1 MFDTT
6 GQILDQLRAG
16 EDGRA
21 EFKEVRLGDRG
32 VLSPDTEALAGELV
46 AFANA
51 AGGGVF
57 LGVADSGAVVGI
69 APSRV
74 DAVERWIVN
83 VATHNCEPPIRPV
96 LRKVLLP
103 DAAGDDRRVLLA
115 EVPRGLYVHRTSGGR
130 YYVRVGSTKR
140 DLTPPELARLFQE
153 RGREYVF
160 DEQAVLTAAVD
171 DLNRH
176 RLEAFFGR
184 SPTIPWLDLLRN
196 TRVTFRDENGVD
208 RPTVAGLLTFGT
220 EPTDSLPSASIEAAC
235 YRGERLSSD
244 DLVHAERIAG
254 PVSDQIDAGI
264 AFVAQF
270 MQPPRNAR
278 SSGGTDARYDLDV
291 VDEAIVNAVAHR
303 DYAISGSKIRLF
315 LFADRLELYSPGKLP
330 NTITLDEMPYRT
342 FTRNQLL
349 VSFLSRIR
357 SKRTGQVFL
366 ESRGEG
372 VRKILQDGEA
382 HSGRRP
388 TYELFG
394 DELRLTL
401 WAKSTRGSGWHRT
414 FGEVAPEAQCR
425 GS

>member
-1 MFDTT
+1 MFDTRD
-6 GQILDQLRAG
+6 QILKQLRAG

-21 EFKEVRLGDRG
+21 EFKDVRLGKRG
-32 VLSPDTEALAGELV
+32 VPAPNAEDLASELV

-51 AGGGVF
+51 EGGVVF
-57 LGVADSGAVVGI
+57 LGVDDAGAVRGI
-69 APSRV
+69 AVERL
-74 DAVERWIVN
+74 DAVESWIVN
-83 VATHNCEPPIRPV
+83 LATNNCDPPIRPI
-96 LRKVLLP
+96 LRKDLLP
-103 DAAGDDRRVLLA
+103 DAAGADRHVLLV
-115 EVPRGLYVHRTSGGR
+115 EVSRGLYAHRTSGGR

-140 DLTPPELARLFQE
+140 DLTPPELARLFQQ

-160 DEQAVLTAAVD
+160 DEQAVLTATVD
-171 DLNRH
+171 DLNRN

-196 TRVTFRDENGVD
+196 TRVTVPDENGVD
-208 RPTVAGLLTFGT
+208 RPTVAGLLVFGR
-220 EPTDSLPSASIEAAC
+220 EPTDLLASGSIEAAC
-235 YRGERLSSD
+235 YRGTRLSSD
-244 DLVHAERIAG
+244 DLVHAERLAG

-264 AFVAQF
+264 AFVARF
-270 MQPPRNAR
+270 MQAPGDKPSN
-278 SSGGTDARYDLDV
+278 GGDAGYDLDV

-330 NTITLDEMPYRT
+330 NTITLDDMPYRT

-357 SKRTGQVFL
+357 SRRTGQVFL
-366 ESRGEG
+366 ESRGER

-388 TYELFG
+388 EYALFG

-401 WAKSTRGSGWHRT
+401 WAKS
-414 FGEVAPEAQCR
+414 APAD
-425 GS
+425 

>member
-1 MFDTT
+1 MFDTAD
-6 GQILDQLRAG
+6 QILNQIRAG
-16 EDGRA
+16 EDGRV
-21 EFKEVRLGDRG
+21 EFKDVRLGDRG
-32 VLSPDTEALAGELV
+32 VNSPNTEDLAAELV

-51 AGGGVF
+51 FG
-57 LGVADSGAVVGI
+57 GAVLFGI
-69 APSRV
+69 DDAGTVAGIPPARV
-74 DAVERWIVN
+74 DAVEGWIIN
-83 VATHNCEPPIRPV
+83 VAAHNCEPPIRPI

-103 DAAGDDRRVLLA
+103 STAGDERHVLLA

-130 YYVRVGSTKR
+130 YYLRVGSTKR
-140 DLTPPELARLFQE
+140 DLTPPELARLFQQ

-160 DEQAVLTAAVD
+160 DEQAVLAAAVHH
-171 DLNRH
+171 LNRN

-196 TRVTFRDENGVD
+196 TRVTARDENRVD
-208 RPTVAGLLTFGT
+208 RPTVAGLLTFGA
-220 EPTDSLPSASIEAAC
+220 EPTEFLPSGSIEAAC
-235 YRGERLSSD
+235 YGGERLSSD
-244 DLVHAERIAG
+244 DLVHAERLAG
-254 PVSDQIDAGI
+254 PVSDQIDAAV

-270 MQPPRNAR
+270 MQAPAHASTR
-278 SSGGTDARYDLDV
+278 GTDARYDLDV

-315 LFADRLELYSPGKLP
+315 LFADRIELYSPGGLP
-330 NTITLDEMPYRT
+330 NSITLDEMPYRT

-372 VRKILQDGEA
+372 VRKILHDGEA
-382 HSGRRP
+382 HAGRRP
-388 TYELFG
+388 EYALFG

-401 WAKSTRGSGWHRT
+401 WAKRRP
-414 FGEVAPEAQCR
+414 AD
-425 GS
+425 

>member
-1 MFDTT
+1 MFDTVD
-6 GQILDQLRAG
+6 QILNQIRAG

-21 EFKEVRLGDRG
+21 EFKEVRVGDRG
-32 VLSPDTEALAGELV
+32 VISPDTADLAAELV

-51 AGGGVF
+51 VGGAVLFGVD
-57 LGVADSGAVVGI
+57 DSGAVAGI
-69 APSRV
+69 PPARLE
-74 DAVERWIVN
+74 AVEGWIIN
-83 VATHNCEPPIRPV
+83 VATHNCEPLIRPI

-103 DAAGDDRRVLLA
+103 SAAGDERHVLLA

-130 YYVRVGSTKR
+130 YYLRVGSTKR
-140 DLTPPELARLFQE
+140 DLTPPELARLFQQ

-160 DEQAVLTAAVD
+160 DEQAVLAAAVNH
-171 DLNRH
+171 LNRN

-196 TRVTFRDENGVD
+196 TRVTARDENRVD
-208 RPTVAGLLTFGT
+208 RPTVAGLLIFGA
-220 EPTDSLPSASIEAAC
+220 EPTEFLPSGSIEAAC

-244 DLVHAERIAG
+244 DLVHAERLAG
-254 PVSDQIDAGI
+254 PVSDQIDAAV

-270 MQPPRNAR
+270 MQPSAHTLPPGN
-278 SSGGTDARYDLDV
+278 DARYDLDV

-315 LFADRLELYSPGKLP
+315 LFADRVELYSPGGLP

-388 TYELFG
+388 EYALFG
-394 DELRLTL
+394 DELRLTV
-401 WAKSTRGSGWHRT
+401 WAKGRP
-414 FGEVAPEAQCR
+414 AD
-425 GS
+425 

>member
-6 GQILDQLRAG
+6 EQILDQLRAG

-21 EFKEVRLGDRG
+21 EFKEVRFGDRG
-32 VLSPDTEALAGELV
+32 VLSPDTDALAGELV

-57 LGVADSGAVVGI
+57 LGVADSGAVAGI

-96 LRKVLLP
+96 LRKILLP
-103 DAAGDDRRVLLA
+103 AAVGDDRQVLLA

-130 YYVRVGSTKR
+130 YYVRVGSSKR
-140 DLTPPELARLFQE
+140 DLTPPERARLFQA

-176 RLEAFFGR
+176 HLEAFFGR

-220 EPTDSLPSASIEAAC
+220 EPADFLPSASIEAASH
-235 YRGERLSSD
+235 RGERLTSD
-244 DLVHAERIAG
+244 DLVHAEGLAG

-270 MQPPRNAR
+270 MQPPPNAR

-388 TYELFG
+388 TYEPFG

-401 WAKSTRGSGWHRT
+401 WAKSSTRT
-414 FGEVAPEAQCR
+414 A
-425 GS
+425 

>member
-6 GQILDQLRAG
+6 DQILNQLRAG

-32 VLSPDTEALAGELV
+32 VLSPDTEALSGELV
-46 AFANA
+46 ALANA
-51 AGGGVF
+51 AGGGIF
-57 LGVADSGAVVGI
+57 LGVADSGAVAGI
-69 APSRV
+69 PPSRV
-74 DAVERWIVN
+74 DAVERWVVD
-83 VATHNCEPPIRPV
+83 VATHNCEPPIRPI

-103 DAAGDDRRVLLA
+103 DDGGDDRHVLLA
-115 EVPRGLYVHRTSGGR
+115 EVPRGLHVHRTSSGR
-130 YYVRVGSTKR
+130 YYMRVGSTKR

-160 DEQAVLTAAVD
+160 DEQPVLTAAID
-171 DLNRH
+171 DLNRN
-176 RLEAFFGR
+176 RFEAFFGR

-196 TRVTFRDENGVD
+196 TRVTLRDENGVD

-220 EPTDSLPSASIEAAC
+220 EPTDLLPSAFVEAAC
-235 YRGERLSSD
+235 YRDEQLSSD
-244 DLVHAERIAG
+244 DLVHAERLAG
-254 PVSDQIDAGI
+254 PVPDQIDAAV
-264 AFVAQF
+264 AFVARF
-270 MQPPRNAR
+270 MQRPPSTR
-278 SSGGTDARYDLDV
+278 SSSGADTQYNLDV

-388 TYELFG
+388 AYELFG

-401 WAKSTRGSGWHRT
+401 WGKNVSI
-414 FGEVAPEAQCR
+414 
-425 GS
+425 

>member
-6 GQILDQLRAG
+6 EQILDQLRAG

-32 VLSPDTEALAGELV
+32 VLSPDTAALAGELV

-57 LGVADSGAVVGI
+57 LGVADSGAVAGI

-83 VATHNCEPPIRPV
+83 VATHNCEPPIRPI
-96 LRKVLLP
+96 LRKILLP
-103 DAAGDDRRVLLA
+103 DAAGDDRQVLLA

-208 RPTVAGLLTFGT
+208 RPTVAGLLTFGR
-220 EPTDSLPSASIEAAC
+220 EPTDFLPSASIEAAC

-244 DLVHAERIAG
+244 NLVHAERLAG

-270 MQPPRNAR
+270 MQPRPNAR

-330 NTITLDEMPYRT
+330 NTITLNEMPYRT

-401 WAKSTRGSGWHRT
+401 WANIARLRHPGY
-414 FGEVAPEAQCR
+414 
-425 GS
+425 

>member
-6 GQILDQLRAG
+6 DQILDQLRAG

-21 EFKEVRLGDRG
+21 EFKAVRLGDRG

-46 AFANA
+46 ALANA
-51 AGGGVF
+51 GGGGVF
-57 LGVADSGAVVGI
+57 LGVADSGAVAGI

-74 DAVERWIVN
+74 DAVERWLVN
-83 VATHNCEPPIRPV
+83 VATHNCEPPIRPI

-103 DAAGDDRRVLLA
+103 DAAGDDRQVLLA

-220 EPTDSLPSASIEAAC
+220 EPTDFLPSGSIEAAC

-244 DLVHAERIAG
+244 DLVHAERLAG

-270 MQPPRNAR
+270 MQPPPNAR
-278 SSGGTDARYDLDV
+278 TSSRADARYDLDV

-372 VRKILQDGEA
+372 VRKILHDGEA
-382 HSGRRP
+382 YSGRRP
-388 TYELFG
+388 EYELFG

-401 WAKSTRGSGWHRT
+401 WAR
-414 FGEVAPEAQCR
+414 
-425 GS
+425 

>member
-1 MFDTT
+1 MFNSAAQMLE
-6 GQILDQLRAG
+6 QIRAG

-21 EFKEVRLGDRG
+21 EFKELRLSERR
-32 VLSPDTEALAGELV
+32 VTSPNTEDLAGELV

-51 AGGGVF
+51 EGGAVF
-57 LGVADSGAVVGI
+57 LGVDDAGAVTGI
-69 APSRV
+69 PPDRLDV
-74 DAVERWIVN
+74 VEQWLLN
-83 VATHNCEPPIRPV
+83 VATHNCDPPIRPV
-96 LRKVLLP
+96 VRKALLP
-103 DAAGDDRRVLLA
+103 SASGEDRRVLLA

-130 YYVRVGSTKR
+130 YYVRIGSTKR
-140 DLTPPELARLFQE
+140 DLTPAELARLFQQ

-160 DEQAVLTAAVD
+160 DEQPVLAATVGH
-171 DLNRH
+171 LNRN

-196 TRVTFRDENGVD
+196 TRVTVRDEDGAD
-208 RPTVAGLLTFGT
+208 RPTVAGLLVFAA
-220 EPTDSLPSASIEAAC
+220 EPTDFLASGSIEAAC
-235 YRGERLSSD
+235 YRGTRLSSD
-244 DLVHAERIAG
+244 DLIHAERLAG

-264 AFVAQF
+264 AYVTRF
-270 MQPPRNAR
+270 MQR
-278 SSGGTDARYDLDV
+278 SDSTAAAAQYDVDV

-330 NTITLDEMPYRT
+330 NTITLDDMPYRT

-349 VSFLSRIR
+349 VNFLSRIR

-372 VRKILQDGEA
+372 VRKILDAGAA

-388 TYELFG
+388 EYALFG

-401 WAKSTRGSGWHRT
+401 WARAHR
-414 FGEVAPEAQCR
+414 
-425 GS
+425 

>member
-6 GQILDQLRAG
+6 DQILDQLRAG

-32 VLSPDTEALAGELV
+32 VLAPDPEALAGELV

-51 AGGGVF
+51 AGGVVF
-57 LGVADSGAVVGI
+57 LGVADSGAVAGI
-69 APSRV
+69 APSHV

-103 DAAGDDRRVLLA
+103 DAAGDDRQVLLA

-208 RPTVAGLLTFGT
+208 RPTVAGLLTFGR
-220 EPTDSLPSASIEAAC
+220 EPTDFLPSASIEAAC

-244 DLVHAERIAG
+244 DLVHAERLAG

-270 MQPPRNAR
+270 MPPPNAR
-278 SSGGTDARYDLDV
+278 SSGGADARYDLDV

-401 WAKSTRGSGWHRT
+401 WAKSSTRT
-414 FGEVAPEAQCR
+414 A
-425 GS
+425 

>member
-1 MFDTT
+1 MFDTKD
-6 GQILDQLRAG
+6 QILSQLRAG

-32 VLSPDTEALAGELV
+32 VISPDTEDLAGELV

-51 AGGGVF
+51 EGGVVF
-57 LGVADSGAVVGI
+57 LGVDDSGAVRGVPPEGM
-69 APSRV
+69 
-74 DAVERWIVN
+74 DTVENWAIN
-83 VATHNCEPPIRPV
+83 VATHNCDPPIRPT
-96 LRKVLLP
+96 LRKEMLP
-103 DAAGDDRRVLLA
+103 GATGDDQRILLA
-115 EVPRGLYVHRTSGGR
+115 EAPRGLYVHRTSGGR
-130 YYVRVGSTKR
+130 YYLRVGSTKR

-160 DEQAVLTAAVD
+160 DEQPVLTATVD
-171 DLNRH
+171 DLNRN

-196 TRVTFRDENGVD
+196 TRVTFRDEDGMD
-208 RPTVAGLLTFGT
+208 HPTVAGLLIFAR
-220 EPTDSLPSASIEAAC
+220 EPTEFLASGSIEAAC
-235 YRGERLSSD
+235 YRGTRLSSD
-244 DLVHAERIAG
+244 ELVHAERLAG
-254 PVSDQIDAGI
+254 PVPDQIDAGV
-264 AFVAQF
+264 AFVARF
-270 MQPPRNAR
+270 MRTPAGDRPSDR
-278 SSGGTDARYDLDV
+278 DAPSYDLDV

-303 DYAISGSKIRLF
+303 DYAIAGSKVRLF

-330 NTITLDEMPYRT
+330 NTITLDDMPYRT

-349 VSFLSRIR
+349 VSFLSRLR

-388 TYELFG
+388 KYELFG

-401 WAKSTRGSGWHRT
+401 WAKMPPVG
-414 FGEVAPEAQCR
+414 
-425 GS
+425 